1 MNKHPQKY
9 IKKKRTPKEDLVK
22 FEFIVYDKNEKKM
35 FKNLNKIFK
44 LQ

>member
-9 IKKKRTPKEDLVK
+9 IKKRTPKKDLVK

-35 FKNLNKIFK
+35 LKNLNKILK